1 MGGPGG
7 DQYRKENESERYAG
21 SKGGYE
27 GLAKNEGNQE
37 HVNRKLQG
45 ERSSEIGDG

>member
-27 GLAKNEGNQE
+27 GLAVHEGKKE